1 MKELLD
7 LSLDDRIVRPKLEM
21 LLQFLNLQRLMIR
34 KYKEASPSF
43 LTVRRGIVTL
53 ILSFY
58 QDGRGTR
65 ETESVMYAGI
75 STCPAVSGEQSKTD
89 RKRSLVGSGACTEY
103 NREDGSGIRPMV
115 QHTSVSCMGGQSRA
129 ADGVS
134 ALLGSRNTAVSSA
147 GCHSA
152 LGGQISRRYQEETGG
167 V

>member
-1 MKELLD
+1 
-7 LSLDDRIVRPKLEM
+7 
-21 LLQFLNLQRLMIR
+21 
-34 KYKEASPSF
+34 
-43 LTVRRGIVTL
+43 
-53 ILSFY
+53 
-58 QDGRGTR
+58 
-65 ETESVMYAGI
+65 MYAGI
-75 STCPAVSGEQSKTD
+75 STCPAVSREQSKTD
-89 RKRSLVGSGACTEY
+89 RKRSLAGSGACTEH

-152 LGGQISRRYQEETGG
+152 AGGQISRGYQEETGG